1 MNNIIFLSLT
11 NKIINNPKNVIS
23 AGINAISQINAII
36 KFQELYKIKRSI
48 FLIPNSDFKNEIE
61 EAISKTKIK
70 LKDTFIYDTDPTLL
84 TAQIEKLTRY
94 SQRKQRLKDEI
105 ERLENSNEVNKEKK
119 ISLVI
124 TNSKNTTIAS
134 KNSKGEAQTNRIV
147 VNVNVKIILAENN
160 IVVKNFSKSS
170 IYDVIDRK
178 SEQKLIE
185 NKLIEN
191 LSGEIALQIIFEILK
206 NSK

>member
-1 MNNIIFLSLT
+1 MLKCELHSDKKDINFSIESIEFFGDRDVKKKISHALSSYK
-11 NKIINNPKNVIS
+11 NKP
-23 AGINAISQINAII
+23 
-36 KFQELYKIKRSI
+36 
-48 FLIPNSDFKNEIE
+48 
-61 EAISKTKIK
+61 
-70 LKDTFIYDTDPTLL
+70 
-84 TAQIEKLTRY
+84 
-94 SQRKQRLKDEI
+94 
-105 ERLENSNEVNKEKK
+105 NKEKK
-119 ISLVI
+119 ILLVI
-124 TNSKNTTIAS
+124 TNSKNITIAS
-134 KNSKGEAQTNRIV
+134 KNAKGEAQTNRIV